1 MFRLF
6 RNLKPMAWLLVL
18 VVALV
23 ATQAISELYLPGRM
37 SDIINNGI
45 YYDYE
50 PLYKFVEM
58 PTPEGFEA
66 VDSEKQMA
74 GYNGDTIPVF
84 EMADGFSTYDLKNT
98 YTELFGYAI
107 EFEFQDIPVSDSREL
122 FDDVL
127 MPFVNGL
134 KKYQDPDKDF
144 YDYSEA
150 ERAEIESAINRLI
163 VFSTVPETGTVNIN
177 TFLHL
182 EEDAN
187 DASEESEGLWGNETV
202 KRLIASCFCNMKHS
216 KYGNAMPIP
225 VDRDGNRLAVDAY
238 GQAIEQHKV
247 QYEYDAE
254 TERYSVLP
262 DYETIICNR
271 VLAYAYKYRDGEK
284 WVNSKLGL
292 SLAAAQSEADSYN
305 IKNGLEIK
313 EKSAAEQFFDRLS
326 FVPTEREKK
335 GGLNALTAEDMMT
348 PDGQT
353 IQMSDFN
360 YIIKRGGQML
370 LLSLLSCAAGIAAA
384 FVSAIIA
391 SRFSAVI
398 RSKIFCKV
406 ETFSL
411 VEFDRFSTA
420 SLITRST
427 NDINQI
433 QNVFLLI
440 LRTALAAPIT
450 IVGGMILS
458 LRKNVDMT
466 VVILYALPAL
476 VLGCALAIWVVFPIF
491 DVIQKKVDRL
501 TLIMRENLTGIR
513 VVRAFNQQERE
524 RIRFNETNDSLTK
537 SAITVNR
544 WTAVMAPAITV
555 VMNCV
560 GVGIIAVAAGLVAA
574 NDPSVNVGSM
584 MAVSQYVTLIMTAL
598 VMLAVVCVMFPRA
611 ATSAKRINEVMDT
624 QLAITDTENAEDKSD
639 GRGRVEFRNVSFKY
653 SDEAQ
658 HYILSDLNFV
668 AEKGKVTAIVG
679 GTGSGKSSIIQLI
692 PRFYDVGVGEVLVN
706 GQNVKEMPQDK
717 LREKIGYV
725 PQKSVLFAGTI
736 RENMRYGK
744 EDATDGEIWDA
755 LKIAQSDGFVS
766 EKEGGL
772 SGRVEQGGRN
782 FSGGQK
788 QRLAIAR
795 AIVRRPEIYIFDD
808 SFSALDFMTDK
819 KLRAALK
826 EVTEDSAVII
836 VAQRIGTVLDAD
848 NILVLEGG
856 RIVGQG
862 RHGQLIKN
870 CEVYRDIA
878 LSQMSKEELG
888 L

>member
-23 ATQAISELYLPGRM
+23 ATQAVSELYLPGRM

-50 PLYKFVEM
+50 PLYKFAEM

-66 VDSEKQMA
+66 VDNEKQMA

-84 EMADGFSTYDLKNT
+84 EMVDGFSTYDLKRT
-98 YTELFGYAI
+98 YTELFGYTI
-107 EFEFQDIPVSDSREL
+107 DFEFQDIPVSDSQQL
-122 FDDVL
+122 FDNVL
-127 MPFVNGL
+127 MPFINGL
-134 KKYQDPDKDF
+134 KPYQNPDKDF
-144 YDYSEA
+144 YDYSEEDREKIA
-150 ERAEIESAINRLI
+150 AAIDRLI
-163 VFSTVPETGTVNIN
+163 IFSTVPMSGSVTVD

-182 EEDAN
+182 EADAN
-187 DASEESEGLWGNETV
+187 DASGESEGLWGNETV
-202 KRLIASCFCNMKHS
+202 KRLIASCFYNMKHS
-216 KYGNAMPIP
+216 EYGNAMPIP
-225 VDRDGNRLAVDAY
+225 VDENGNRLAVDAN
-238 GQAIEQHKV
+238 GRALEQHKV
-247 QYEYDAE
+247 QYEYDEE
-254 TERYSVLP
+254 TERFAVLP

-271 VLAYAYKYRDGEK
+271 VLAYAYKYENGEK

-292 SLAAAQSEADSYN
+292 SAAAAKSEADAYN
-305 IKNGLEIK
+305 LKHGLEVT
-313 EKSAAEQFFDRLS
+313 EKSAVQQFFDRLS

-335 GGLNALTAEDMMT
+335 VSTTALTADDMLT
-348 PDGQT
+348 PDGAT
-353 IQMSDFN
+353 IQRSDFS
-360 YIIKRGGQML
+360 YILKRGGQML
-370 LLSLLSCAAGIAAA
+370 LLSLLSCAAGVAAA

-391 SRFSAVI
+391 SRFSAII
-398 RSKIFCKV
+398 RSKIFAKV

-450 IVGGMILS
+450 IIGGMILS
-458 LRKNVDMT
+458 LQKNVDMT

-476 VLGCALAIWVVFPIF
+476 VIGCAVAIWIVFPIF

-524 RIRFNETNDSLTK
+524 RLRFNETNDSLTK

-560 GVGIIAVAAGLVAA
+560 GVGIIAVAATLVAA
-574 NDPSVNVGSM
+574 NDPSVDVGSM

-598 VMLAVVCVMFPRA
+598 VMLAIVCVMFPRA

-624 QLAITDTENAEDKSD
+624 ELAITDAENAEDKSV
-639 GRGRVEFRNVSFKY
+639 GRGCVEFRNVSFKY
-653 SDEAQ
+653 SADAQ
-658 HYILSDLNFV
+658 HYILCDINFV

-692 PRFYDVGVGEVLVN
+692 PRFYDATVGEVLVN
-706 GQNVKEMPQDK
+706 GQNVREMPQDA
-717 LREKIGYV
+717 LRRKIGYV
-725 PQKSVLFAGTI
+725 PQKSVLFAGDV

-744 EDATDGEIWDA
+744 SDATDDEIWDA

-772 SGRVEQGGRN
+772 SARVEQGGRN

-795 AIVRRPEIYIFDD
+795 AIVRRPEVYIFDD

-826 EVTEDSAVII
+826 EVTADSAVII

-856 RIVGQG
+856 KIVGQG
-862 RHGQLIKN
+862 RHEQLIKD